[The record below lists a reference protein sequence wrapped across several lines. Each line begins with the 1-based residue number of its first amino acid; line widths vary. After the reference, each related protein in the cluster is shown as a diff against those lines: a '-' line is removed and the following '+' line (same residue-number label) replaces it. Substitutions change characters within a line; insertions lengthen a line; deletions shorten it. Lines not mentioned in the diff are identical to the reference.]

1 MNQQQGPRIRIVTR
15 QTSLI
20 ERVVL
25 FALGLMILVAAF
37 FFIGIALI
45 AGAILAGVVLI
56 RLWWLQRKLR
66 REQEDSYVEGEYT
79 VVETSGTDQHPPPDR
94 RP

>member
-25 FALGLMILVAAF
+25 FALGLVILVAAF

-66 REQEDSYVEGEYT
+66 RKQEESYVEGEYT
-79 VVETSGTDQHPPPDR
+79 VVDTSVTDQRPPSDR